1 MTEGM
6 LSHLRQRIRGSKNGI
21 TIACSLAD
29 VRGGFRGLDQAY
41 GRQARIGKAE
51 VSAENPRRIS
61 RGPGAAGTLKAEK
74 ARRGEFRQQIS
85 VLCDIRR
92 GVKKEQ
98 DELETSLHAEM
109 GDESPPKIR
118 GGFLADSNFEVGV
131 LVMQTAVN
139 VNADAEWDGVSQ
151 TIKEGLGEVRDE
163 DEADQKELEQ
173 ENKALAA

>member
-1 MTEGM
+1 M
-6 LSHLRQRIRGSKNGI
+6 
-21 TIACSLAD
+21 
-29 VRGGFRGLDQAY
+29 RGGFRGLDQAY

-74 ARRGEFRQQIS
+74 ARRGEFHQQIS

-98 DELETSLHAEM
+98 DELVTSLHAEM

-118 GGFLADSNFEVGV
+118 GGFLADFNFDVGV

-151 TIKEGLGEVRDE
+151 TIKEGLGGVHDE